1 MKKAILLLSL
11 SLLGFAE
18 KAQTVSPSAPPTY
31 EFKNGKWFD
40 GQKFVQR
47 TFYTVSGRLTA
58 RKPVHIDKVVD
69 LSDKYVVPPF
79 GEAHNHNLDWA
90 GEEPFAR
97 LKRTYLEA
105 GIFYVKN
112 PNSLPRSKQQLVGK
126 INSPLSLDGIFSN
139 GGLTASGGH
148 PIEIVVPQRGF
159 KPDDGEGAF
168 YWTIND
174 TAELDR
180 KWPAI
185 AAGQPDFIKTY
196 LLYSEEFLKRK
207 NDDKYFG
214 WKGLDPRVLTQIV
227 QRAHRTGLRVSTH
240 VETATDFHNA
250 LIAGVDEINHTPGFR
265 PERNDV
271 TNFVNNLSRYL
282 IAEADARLAARRH
295 VVVVT
300 TMGETIDWTF
310 DEKQSVKDRAAVR
323 QMIIDNLHVLQHAGA
338 LIAIGSDSF
347 RRTSGPEALSL
358 NRLGVFN
365 ALALLK
371 MWCETTSATIFPGR
385 KIGHLKEGFEAS
397 FLVLSGDPIIDF
409 TNTQKIEMRVKQGYI
424 LIL

>member
-1 MKKAILLLSL
+1 M
-11 SLLGFAE
+11 
-18 KAQTVSPSAPPTY
+18 
-31 EFKNGKWFD
+31 
-40 GQKFVQR
+40 
-47 TFYTVSGRLTA
+47 
-58 RKPVHIDKVVD
+58 
-69 LSDKYVVPPF
+69 
-79 GEAHNHNLDWA
+79 
-90 GEEPFAR
+90 
-97 LKRTYLEA
+97 
-105 GIFYVKN
+105 
-112 PNSLPRSKQQLVGK
+112 
-126 INSPLSLDGIFSN
+126 
-139 GGLTASGGH
+139 
-148 PIEIVVPQRGF
+148 
-159 KPDDGEGAF
+159 
-168 YWTIND
+168 
-174 TAELDR
+174 
-180 KWPAI
+180 
-185 AAGQPDFIKTY
+185 
-196 LLYSEEFLKRK
+196 
-207 NDDKYFG
+207 
-214 WKGLDPRVLTQIV
+214 
-227 QRAHRTGLRVSTH
+227 
-240 VETATDFHNA
+240 
-250 LIAGVDEINHTPGFR
+250 IAGVDEINHTPGFR